1 PRERADEVRDEERSD
16 DQEQEEVAP
25 PPGSERDPVDERV
38 RDQQRRDGRDARV
51 DERAE
56 QLLVVI
62 AHRLGEVRELPGEL
76 EAGERPRLPR
86 LVAEK
91 AEGNGEEEPQ
101 PDDPGQEQH
110 PRRQPS
116 MPMEPPHALPRAY
129 WPSTL
134 CHFEIWSSLLS
145 AFESYWWTV

>member
-1 PRERADEVRDEERSD
+1 
-16 DQEQEEVAP
+16 
-25 PPGSERDPVDERV
+25 
-38 RDQQRRDGRDARV
+38 DQQRRDGRDARV

-76 EAGERPRLPR
+76 EAGERPRLQR

-145 AFESYWWTV
+145 AFESYWWTVESTASVGKMSGLAAVSGSVFARTSFAPFTGVT